1 MAFDIMSLLNVVL
14 QAMGGI
20 NTFTLLEGLT
30 QTLGPVLSWA
40 VTFVPMFM
48 VLI

>member
-14 QAMGGI
+14 EAMGGI
-20 NTFTLLEGLT
+20 NTLTFLEGLA

-40 VTFVPMFM
+40 VTFLPMFM
-48 VLI
+48 VVI